1 MAAYFMFGKYSSEAL
16 KNVSEKRT
24 TKALSLV
31 KKLGGQVK
39 DVYALLGGSSDLVI
53 VVDMPSVEDA
63 MKASLSLSQLTGI
76 SFTTCPAVKVDEFD
90 KLASAL

>member
-1 MAAYFMFGKYSSEAL
+1 MATYFMFGKYSSEAL

-39 DVYALLGGSSDLVI
+39 DVYALLGGTSDLVI
-53 VVDMPSVEDA
+53 VVDLPGTDEA

-76 SFTTCPAVKVDEFD
+76 AFTTCPAVKVDEFD